1 MKTARPTAITDNN
14 GDLVNTLTRS
24 ILALALLGASAL
36 ASAEQA
42 WPNKPIRLIVPFP
55 PGGGTDIIARVVSN
69 KLSETRKWMFVVD
82 NRPGAG
88 GNIGMDLVAKSKPDG
103 YTIGLGQTS
112 NLAVNPTLYTKLPY
126 DPVKDFAPVGTVA
139 DAPLVLVVASNSP
152 FKTLADVVAAARA
165 KPGAVTLATPGNGT
179 VAHLTGELFQKA
191 AHIDLQHVPYKG
203 SSQAITDL
211 LGGSVQVF
219 MSSVPTA
226 LSQIR
231 GGTMRALAVTSSQRA
246 DDLPNVPT
254 INESGYKGFDARTW
268 FGVVAPAGT
277 PPAIVAELNA
287 EINKVLAMPD
297 IRKKITVEGGDVMGG
312 SPEQFGALIKT
323 EIPRWGKVVKDSGAR
338 ID

>member
-1 MKTARPTAITDNN
+1 M
-14 GDLVNTLTRS
+14 NTLTRS
-24 ILALALLGASAL
+24 ILALALAGASAL
-36 ASAEQA
+36 ASAETA
-42 WPNKPIRLIVPFP
+42 WPKQPIRLIVPFP

-69 KLSETRKWMFVVD
+69 KLTETRKWVIVVD

-112 NLAVNPTLYTKLPY
+112 NLAVNPTLYAKLPY
-126 DPVKDFAPVGTVA
+126 DPVKDFTPIGTVA
-139 DAPLVLVVASNSP
+139 DAPLVLVVASTSP
-152 FKTLADVVAAARA
+152 YKTLADVVAAAKA
-165 KPGAVTLATPGNGT
+165 KPGVVTLATPGNGT

-203 SSQAITDL
+203 SAQAITDL

-219 MSSVPTA
+219 MSSIPTA

-231 GGTMRALAVTSSQRA
+231 AGTMRPLAVTSSKRA

-254 INESGYKGFDARTW
+254 INESGYAGFDARTW
-268 FGVVAPAGT
+268 FGLVAPAGT
-277 PPAIVAELNA
+277 PAPVVAQLNA
-287 EINKVLAMPD
+287 EINKVLAMPE

-312 SPEQFGALIKT
+312 SPEQFGTLIKT

-338 ID
+338 VD

>member
-1 MKTARPTAITDNN
+1 MNA
-14 GDLVNTLTRS
+14 LTRS
-24 ILALALLGASAL
+24 ILALALAGASTL
-36 ASAEQA
+36 ASAETA
-42 WPNKPIRLIVPFP
+42 WPKQPIRLIVPFP

-69 KLSETRKWMFVVD
+69 KLTETRKWVIVVD

-112 NLAVNPTLYTKLPY
+112 NLAVNPTLYAKLPY
-126 DPVKDFAPVGTVA
+126 DPVKDFTPIGTVA
-139 DAPLVLVVASNSP
+139 DAPLVLVVASSSP
-152 FKTLADVVAAARA
+152 YKTLADVVAAAKA
-165 KPGAVTLATPGNGT
+165 KPGVVTLATPGNGT

-203 SSQAITDL
+203 SAQAITDL

-219 MSSVPTA
+219 MSSIPTA

-231 GGTMRALAVTSSQRA
+231 AGTMRPLAVTSSKRA

-254 INESGYKGFDARTW
+254 INESGYAGFDARTW
-268 FGVVAPAGT
+268 FGLVAPAGT
-277 PPAIVAELNA
+277 PAPVVAQLNA
-287 EINKVLAMPD
+287 EINKVLAMPE

-312 SPEQFGALIKT
+312 SPEQFGTLIKT

-338 ID
+338 VD

>member
-1 MKTARPTAITDNN
+1 M
-14 GDLVNTLTRS
+14 NTLTRS
-24 ILALALLGASAL
+24 ILTLALLGTSAL
-36 ASAEQA
+36 ASAGEA
-42 WPNKPIRLIVPFP
+42 WPKQPIRLVVPFP
-55 PGGGTDIIARVVSN
+55 PGGGTDIIARVVGN
-69 KLSETRKWMFVVD
+69 KLTETRKWVIVVD

-126 DPVKDFAPVGTVA
+126 DPVKDFAPVSTVA

-152 FKTLADVVAAARA
+152 YKTLADVVAAAKA
-165 KPGAVTLATPGNGT
+165 KPGQITLATPGNGT

-231 GGTMRALAVTSSQRA
+231 GGTMRALAVTSSKRA

-268 FGVVAPAGT
+268 FGMVAPAGT

-287 EINKVLAMPD
+287 EINKVLAMPEV
-297 IRKKITVEGGDVMGG
+297 RKKITVEGGDVMGG
-312 SPEQFGALIKT
+312 TPEQFSNLIKT